1 MIYKIYGKTGKKV
14 SAVGFGG
21 MQFDTRQ
28 SQPENA
34 RLLLYAY
41 ERGINFFDTAP
52 DYCRDQSE
60 DIFGLAL
67 EQMKKER
74 DNFYVCSKASPTVV
88 TTAQAARQAVAK
100 SLKRLRTEKIDFFY
114 VWCIRTME
122 HYQLAMK
129 KNGLYEGLRQCRDQ
143 GLIDHIVI
151 STHLRGQEIEQIL
164 NAGQFEGVLLGVN
177 ILNFP
182 YRWPAVEAAY
192 QMGYGVAVMNPLAG
206 GAIARY
212 ADRLGFLADEDQ
224 TPVEAALRFCIS
236 SPQITVTLNGFTT
249 AAHIDTAVRVAENC
263 RPFNR
268 EKLTLIK
275 DNLLEKMDYICTGC
289 GYCLAECPQNIPIAN
304 YLQYYNE
311 KLLFGRS
318 DADMIKGLGREY
330 QWGVLV
336 DQKRRASDCT
346 QCGQCETACTQQL
359 NIRDRLMEMD
369 QWEKAFRQ
377 GDSSEPGKN
386 K

>member
-1 MIYKIYGKTGKKV
+1 MIYKVYGKTGKKV

-21 MQFDTRQ
+21 MQFDTRRTRE
-28 SQPENA
+28 ENA

-74 DNFYVCSKASPTVV
+74 DNFYVCSKASPTEVN
-88 TTAQAARQAVAK
+88 TAQAARQAVAK

-122 HYQLAMK
+122 HYQRAMK
-129 KNGLYEGLRQCRDQ
+129 KNGLYEGLRQCRDK

-151 STHLRGQEIEQIL
+151 STHLRGNEIEEIL
-164 NAGQFEGVLLGVN
+164 SAGEFEGVLLGMN

-192 QMGYGVAVMNPLAG
+192 EMGYGVAVMNPLAG

-212 ADRLGFLADEDQ
+212 ADRLGFLADEGES
-224 TPVEAALRFCIS
+224 PVEAALRFCVGC
-236 SPQITVTLNGFTT
+236 PQITVTLNGFTT
-249 AAHIDTAVRVAENC
+249 AAHIDTAVQVTGNC
-263 RPFNR
+263 RPFSR
-268 EKLTLIK
+268 EKLARIK

-289 GYCLAECPQNIPIAN
+289 GYCLGECPQNIPIAN

-330 QWGVLV
+330 QWGVMV

-359 NIRDRLMEMD
+359 NIRERLKEMA
-369 QWEKAFRQ
+369 QWEKAFRE
-377 GDSSEPGKN
+377 GNSAEPGKN